1 MEILYEIILWVVPV
15 LGFTPVYKNG
25 MMEFTHKNNLQV
37 VAVLNF
43 TPIYKKGVLGSH
55 LFIRGVQS

>member
-1 MEILYEIILWVVPV
+1 M

-25 MMEFTHKNNLQV
+25 VIEFTPKNNLQV